1 MSPKPAQII
10 FVGFNLLACLGVGY
24 LVFDIYRVEQAIAK
38 QEEIVFYDSGIS
50 FLLLSSVFWA
60 LSLIQY
66 LGLRKSEN
74 TIYRH
79 ASVFL
84 VGWFV
89 ASLAIAYSISIVQKS
104 RLEEAS
110 YLACDAP
117 ESLSRVSRGKSLIY
131 IKSEESDT
139 NSELTACSVSGEQK
153 HWTN

>member
-24 LVFDIYRVEQAIAK
+24 LVFDIYRVERSIAK
-38 QEEIVFYDSGIS
+38 QEDIIFYDSGIS

-60 LSLIQY
+60 LTLIQY

-89 ASLAIAYSISIVQKS
+89 ASLAIAFSIPQLQKS
-104 RLEEAS
+104 RFEKTS
-110 YLACDAP
+110 YVACDDP
-117 ESLSRVSRGKSLIY
+117 KSISRVSRGKSLIY
-131 IKSEESDT
+131 IKSKESDT
-139 NSELTACSVSGEQK
+139 NSKLTACSVSGQQK
-153 HWTN
+153 H